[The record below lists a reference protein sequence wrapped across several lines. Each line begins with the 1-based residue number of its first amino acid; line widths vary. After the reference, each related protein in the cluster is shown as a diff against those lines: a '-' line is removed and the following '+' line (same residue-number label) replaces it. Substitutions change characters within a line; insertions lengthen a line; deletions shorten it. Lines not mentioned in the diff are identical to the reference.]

1 MGKHRKTRAARTPA
15 KLNRTCAIC
24 AIAGAAGFG
33 LISLAPTAFADN
45 SSDDGWWLGSGNNT
59 PIGNNGNGNTSQN
72 GAFNGNVMNNQLNLL
87 SPVIGGTAVN
97 AGARIAARRPAP
109 GECRRSDR
117 RRGGEPDGRHE
128 SGGGG
133 TGIAGPAIGGH
144 ECRV

>member
-1 MGKHRKTRAARTPA
+1 MGNHRKTRAARTPS

-45 SSDDGWWLGSGNNT
+45 SSDDGWWLGSGYNT
-59 PIGNNGNGNTSQN
+59 TIGNNGNGNTSQN

-97 AGARIAARRPAP
+97 GAAATGGVGTSAATNAGAPI
-109 GECRRSDR
+109 
-117 RRGGEPDGRHE
+117 GG
-128 SGGGG
+128 
-133 TGIAGPAIGGH
+133 AAIGNT
-144 ECRV
+144 